1 MSWWTGPAEMDV
13 IRRLRRK
20 FILMAFIAVVIIL
33 TGALGLINTIGYM
46 KMRSEVDY
54 MVNAI
59 SENGGLLP
67 QTQPTAGESWLEDPD
82 WYDDTPEF
90 AHQIRYFS
98 AVTDSKGQ
106 IRRLNLSNISA
117 FTEVEALET
126 AKQLADG
133 ARERGLFKRS
143 RASYAF
149 SVRKAADGSKIVVVL
164 DCTRDVASVE
174 GFMRYSLHFGLIC
187 VLLYMG
193 ILLILCNWA
202 IRPFVE
208 NMDNQKR
215 FITNAGHE
223 LKTPVAII
231 SANAEAMELLNG
243 KSQWTDNILFQV
255 KRVTRLIN
263 ELIMLAK
270 MGEKA
275 QQNLE
280 KAPVDISKVF
290 HDAVEAFAPLV
301 EGEGKNLVQE
311 IPEGISAVS
320 NEKYLYEVF
329 TIFMDNAA
337 KYCDTRGTIT
347 AALTGS
353 KGHFTASVS
362 NSYKNGSSTDYT
374 HFFERFYRGDESH
387 NSSRQGYGI
396 GLSMAQEAVRLLG
409 GKILVHFKDGVIT
422 FGVKF

>member
-1 MSWWTGPAEMDV
+1 MDM

-33 TGALGLINTIGYM
+33 AGALGLINTIGYM
-46 KMRSEVDY
+46 KMRSEVDHLLT
-54 MVNAI
+54 VI
-59 SENGGLLP
+59 SQNNGIMP
-67 QTQPTAGESWLEDPD
+67 QTQPAVTEGWLTDSD
-82 WYDDTPEF
+82 WYNDTPEF

-98 AVTDSKGQ
+98 VIMDRKGQ
-106 IRRLNLSNISA
+106 FKRLNLSNISA

-126 AKQLADG
+126 AKHLAEQAADWG
-133 ARERGLFKRS
+133 MFKRD
-143 RASYAF
+143 RASYAY
-149 SVRKAADGSKIVVVL
+149 SIRTASDDSKIVVVL
-164 DCTRDVASVE
+164 DCTRDVAAVE
-174 GFMRYSLHFGLIC
+174 GFMRYSLRFGLIC

-193 ILLILCNWA
+193 ILLLLCNWA
-202 IRPFVE
+202 IHPFVE

-231 SANAEAMELLNG
+231 SANAEAMELING

-255 KRVTRLIN
+255 QRVTRLIN

-270 MGEKA
+270 LGEKA
-275 QQNLE
+275 QQTLE
-280 KAPVDISKVF
+280 KSQVDISRVF
-290 HDAVEAFAPLV
+290 HEAVESFAPLV
-301 EGEGKNLVQE
+301 KGQQKTLVQE
-311 IPEGISAVS
+311 IPAGILAQS

-329 TIFMDNAA
+329 TILMDNAA
-337 KYCDTRGTIT
+337 KYCDEKGTIT
-347 AALTGS
+347 AVLTGS
-353 KGHFTASVS
+353 NGRFSASVS
-362 NSYKNGSSTDYT
+362 NSYENGATMDYT

-387 NSSRQGYGI
+387 NSNQQGYGI

-409 GKILVHFKDGVIT
+409 GEIMVHFKDGIIT